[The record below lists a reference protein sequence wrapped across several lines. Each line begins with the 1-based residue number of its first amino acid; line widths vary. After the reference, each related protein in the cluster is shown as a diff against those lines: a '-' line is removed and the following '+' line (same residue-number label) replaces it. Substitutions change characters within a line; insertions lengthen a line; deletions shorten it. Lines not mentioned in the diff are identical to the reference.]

1 MIKNVILIMYTYYN
15 ITVICEM
22 FKFFVKRLLFS
33 LAIIAGVMLLTF
45 ILFNVATGDPAAAL
59 LGKNASPEELENM
72 RIKLGS
78 DLPVLF
84 GFYRKSEVFSV
95 PVMPFDLPK
104 GRKLVV
110 KRNFEP
116 KMPLA
121 IQLEYEGDIKNYP
134 SGKIVEIKN
143 NIQNLEIE
151 GEGKILSMKVCYRQ
165 SNPFN
170 SQYFKFLTEIVR
182 FDGIFPYVHFFDM
195 GESLLSREKITD
207 ILKRSIVPS
216 LLLMLPVYLGELFF
230 GILLALVAIAFKDS
244 WVDRSILL
252 FSIAGMS
259 ISYLVLIIF
268 FQWFFGFY
276 CDLFPVWG
284 SETVRHYILPVIC
297 GIVYGV
303 GGNVRFYRS
312 LFANEFHRE
321 YMRTAR
327 AKGCSSSKIYTVHLL
342 KNAAIPIIA
351 QSSST
356 LPFLF
361 TGSLLLESFF
371 GIPGLGSAS
380 VDALN
385 NADLQLLKALVL
397 FSAVLFIIFNF
408 AADFLYALVD
418 PRVKTEE

>member
-1 MIKNVILIMYTYYN
+1 
-15 ITVICEM
+15 
-22 FKFFVKRLLFS
+22 
-33 LAIIAGVMLLTF
+33 
-45 ILFNVATGDPAAAL
+45 
-59 LGKNASPEELENM
+59 
-72 RIKLGS
+72 
-78 DLPVLF
+78 
-84 GFYRKSEVFSV
+84 
-95 PVMPFDLPK
+95 
-104 GRKLVV
+104 
-110 KRNFEP
+110 
-116 KMPLA
+116 
-121 IQLEYEGDIKNYP
+121 
-134 SGKIVEIKN
+134 
-143 NIQNLEIE
+143 
-151 GEGKILSMKVCYRQ
+151 MKVCYRQ

-276 CDLFPVWG
+276 CDWFPVWG
-284 SETVRHYILPVIC
+284 SEGGRYYILPVIC

-303 GGNVRFYRS
+303 GGNVRFYRA
-312 LFANEFHRE
+312 LFANEFNRE

-327 AKGCSSSKIYTVHLL
+327 AKGCNDSKIYTKHLL

-351 QSSST
+351 QSSTT

-371 GIPGLGSAS
+371 GIPGLGSAG

-385 NADLQLLKALVL
+385 NSDLQLLKALVL
-397 FSAVLFIIFNF
+397 FSAVLFIFFNF
-408 AADFLYALVD
+408 AADFIYALVD
-418 PRVKTEE
+418 PRVKDSE

>member
-1 MIKNVILIMYTYYN
+1 MFILYN
-15 ITVICEM
+15 ITVKHKM
-22 FKFFVKRLLFS
+22 FKFFIKRLLFS
-33 LAIIAGVMLLTF
+33 VAIIIGVMLLTF
-45 ILFNVATGDPAAAL
+45 VLFNVAAGDPAAAL
-59 LGKNASPEELENM
+59 LGKNATPEELENM

-95 PVMPFDLPK
+95 PRMPVDLKKDTP
-104 GRKLVV
+104 LSL

-116 KMPLA
+116 KMPVFVRIEFCGSL
-121 IQLEYEGDIKNYP
+121 KNHNSAEKKTVY
-134 SGKIVEIKN
+134 
-143 NIQNLEIE
+143 LEISDRDKE
-151 GEGKILSMKVCYRQ
+151 FIIDGEAKISDMQILYRQ
-165 SNPFN
+165 RNPFN
-170 SQYFKFLTEIVR
+170 SQFSRFLTEIVR
-182 FDGIFPYVHFFDM
+182 VDNVAPYVHFFDM
-195 GESLLSREKITD
+195 GESLLTNEKVTD

-216 LLLMLPVYLGELFF
+216 LLLMLPVYLGELIF
-230 GILLALVAIAFKDS
+230 GIVLSLLAIAYKDT
-244 WVDRSILL
+244 WVDRSVLL

-284 SETVRHYILPVIC
+284 SEGIRYYILPVIC

-312 LFANEFHRE
+312 LFANEFYKE

-327 AKGCSSSKIYTVHLL
+327 AKGCHPSRIYTKHLL

-351 QSSST
+351 QSSTT

-371 GIPGLGSAS
+371 GIPGLGSAG

-385 NADLQLLKALVL
+385 NSDLQLLKALVL
-397 FSAVLFIIFNF
+397 FSAILFIIFNF
-408 AADFLYALVD
+408 IADFLYALVD
-418 PRVKTEE
+418 PRVKVE

>member
-1 MIKNVILIMYTYYN
+1 
-15 ITVICEM
+15 M
-22 FKFFVKRLLFS
+22 FKFFIKRLLFS
-33 LAIIAGVMLLTF
+33 VAIIVGVMLLTF
-45 ILFNVATGDPAAAL
+45 VLFNVAAGDPAGAL
-59 LGKNASPEELENM
+59 LGKNAAPEELENM

-95 PVMPFDLPK
+95 PRLPIELK
-104 GRKLVV
+104 KDNPLIL

-116 KMPLA
+116 KMPIA
-121 IQLEYEGDIKNYP
+121 AQIEF
-134 SGKIVEIKN
+134 SGTVNGVTHAEKKSALFEISDRSK
-143 NIQNLEIE
+143 EF
-151 GEGKILSMKVCYRQ
+151 ILSGDARISDMQILYKQ
-165 SNPFN
+165 ANPLI
-170 SQYFKFLTEIVR
+170 SQFSKFLTEIVR
-182 FDGIFPYVHFFDM
+182 FDNIPPYVHFFDM
-195 GESLLSREKITD
+195 GESLLTNEKVTD
-207 ILKRSIVPS
+207 ILKRAVVPS

-230 GILLALVAIAFKDS
+230 GILLSLLAIAFKDT
-244 WVDRSILL
+244 WVDKMILL
-252 FSIAGMS
+252 ISIAGMS

-284 SETVRHYILPVIC
+284 SEGARYYILPVIC

-312 LFANEFHRE
+312 LFANEFHKE

-327 AKGCSSSKIYTVHLL
+327 AKGCRSSKIYTKHLL

-351 QSSST
+351 QSSTT

-371 GIPGLGSAS
+371 GIPGLGSAG

-385 NADLQLLKALVL
+385 NSDLQLLKALVL
-397 FSAVLFIIFNF
+397 FSAILFIIFNF

-418 PRVKTEE
+418 PRVKVE